1 MKRALPLIPLAG
13 WVFLLS
19 GLVRPY
25 RSRLLR
31 LIFWVDV
38 VLSVGAHAAQ
48 IPAALRVAQPL
59 GHSRRHV
66 IVSTMIYGATWWR
79 PLRRQP

>member
-1 MKRALPLIPLAG
+1 MTRALRLIPLAG
-13 WVFLLS
+13 WAFLLA

-25 RSRLLR
+25 RSRVLQ

-48 IPAALRVAQPL
+48 IPAALRVAEPL
-59 GHSRRHV
+59 GHSRRRV
-66 IVSTMIYGATWWR
+66 VVSTMIYGATWWR
-79 PLRRQP
+79 PLRGQL